1 MYHRDLIG
9 TLAVTSSTGESL
21 TLPHTEIHTTRRSV
35 IHRADEGGPVF
46 PAETEGQQSWGN
58 LKTAGL
64 WVGRFYDQGKI
75 CPQTGGFMQDRA
87 IRTEIK
93 GLFKAWWDFSTTKI
107 K

>member
-21 TLPHTEIHTTRRSV
+21 TLPHTEIHTPRRAL
-35 IHRADEGGPVF
+35 IHRADEGGSVF

-64 WVGRFYDQGKI
+64 WVGRFYTIRGKYAPKPEGS
-75 CPQTGGFMQDRA
+75 CGTGR
-87 IRTEIK
+87 
-93 GLFKAWWDFSTTKI
+93 
-107 K
+107 